1 MNNAICTVAA
11 APLRKEDAHRSEM
24 TSQILFGETMQILEQ
39 KGEWFRVKTDFDG
52 YEGWLTYH
60 LIEEFTGV
68 SDKRF
73 VAAGLINVVGID
85 KGTLHVPMGA
95 ALTHFDTKTLKLW
108 DSRYR
113 YEGEVRDTGKGFD
126 MDFFRRCY
134 YSWLHVPYLWGGRT
148 LMGVDCSGFVQTVY
162 KLMGINLKRDAYL
175 QADQG
180 EAVNNLA
187 DAKEGDL
194 AFFNNEAGRITHVG
208 LLLNE
213 KEIIHASGKVRLDDI
228 DSKQITSRETGKKTH
243 DLHSIRRFL
252 F

>member
-60 LIEEFTGV
+60 LIEAFTGV
-68 SDKRF
+68 SDERF
-73 VAAGLINVVGID
+73 VAAGLINKVGID

-95 ALTHFDTKTLKLW
+95 ALNHFDTETLKLW

-113 YEGEVRDTGKGFD
+113 YEGELRDTKHSFD

-148 LMGVDCSGFVQTVY
+148 LMGVDCSGFVQTIY
-162 KLMGINLKRDAYL
+162 KLVGINLKRDAYL
-175 QADQG
+175 QAEQG
-180 EAVNNLA
+180 EVINSLA

-213 KEIIHASGKVRLDDI
+213 KEIIHASGKVRIDDI

-243 DLHSIRRFL
+243 DLHSIRRF